1 MRLLVLLGMLT
12 ACAAITQDLSGKMLI
27 FPLETNTTHVKLETT
42 KNDFNAVTVCQ
53 RSFTDLERTHL
64 LFSLSTPTYTNG
76 FLVLWHGS
84 DKELAI
90 YTRNAYAVFGKLDY
104 KQNAWHSVCTTWDSA
119 SGLVQMWLD
128 GRPST
133 KKFTSSGSTIKGN
146 PIIILGQEQDTHG
159 GGFDI
164 KQSFVGMMS
173 DVHMWDYILSPC
185 EIQKY
190 VDERNFTPG
199 NVLNW
204 RAMDFQIIEKVLLEN
219 KGMVCS

>member
-27 FPLETNTTHVKLETT
+27 FPLETNTTHVKLKTT
-42 KNDFNAVTVCQ
+42 KKDFNGVTVCQ

-84 DKELAI
+84 DKALGI

-104 KQNAWHSVCTTWDSA
+104 KLNAWHSVCTTWDSA
-119 SGLVQMWLD
+119 SGLVQVWLD

-133 KKFTSSGSTIKGN
+133 KKFTSSGSTINGN

-204 RAMDFQIIEKVLLEN
+204 RAMDFQIIDKVLLEN
-219 KGMVCS
+219 KEMVCS